1 MDFVSRHCPFKP
13 YLARKKGGVLWLC
26 LLASL
31 QLHDEAGCVGAQVRV
46 DGAGAVRVPQP
57 AHVAGFLKNDDLHL
71 IPGIQGMAGRR
82 QACNQ
87 CLHWNFKELLRTNLR
102 FT

>member
-1 MDFVSRHCPFKP
+1 MDFVSRHCPFKL

-31 QLHDEAGCVGAQVRV
+31 QLHDEAGGVGAQVRV
-46 DGAGAVRVPQP
+46 NGAGAVRVPQP
-57 AHVAGFLKNDDLHL
+57 AHVTGFLKNDHLHL
-71 IPGIQGMAGRR
+71 LPGVQGMPGRR

-87 CLHWNFKELLRTNLR
+87 CLHWNFKELLRKKLGLT
-102 FT
+102 